1 MSTIQSKY
9 LEQFQRAGNTLRL
22 RGNRVLLE
30 LLPKPEVK
38 SKGGLVLATSLND
51 HRATT
56 EQNMAD
62 ICVVLATGEGYYN
75 DDGTVVPL
83 DLMPGNVVLVS
94 RYGLKLYSNIP
105 GLADYTGESIAI
117 ARDTDVHAVW
127 KSAQEFERYIEA
139 LNAP

>member
-1 MSTIQSKY
+1 
-9 LEQFQRAGNTLRL
+9 
-22 RGNRVLLE
+22 
-30 LLPKPEVK
+30 
-38 SKGGLVLATSLND
+38 
-51 HRATT
+51 
-56 EQNMAD
+56 MAD

-139 LNAP
+139 LNAEVTT